1 MTTRTIEA
9 LRRPFLMAAVV
20 VILLRLLLAAFF
32 PVLREEAHFW
42 EWSKFPALGYD
53 GHPPMV
59 AWVIRVCEQI
69 LPNQSAF
76 GLRLGSLVLGFATLA
91 LVYHLALRFF
101 RDRRVAEWSLILA
114 LCLPLLN
121 ATGFLMLP
129 EAPLVFFHLLFLLWL
144 HSALSRGD
152 TRHWVLAGFAMGL
165 ALLSQLVALL
175 SLLAAVFFILS
186 SPTHR
191 RWFRRKEP
199 YLALVVAMAT
209 LSPFLYWV
217 AQHGEIEFWNLLWE
231 RRFAGR
237 GFSLLHVAEVFF
249 EQLVNTGFLLFL
261 PLVGSLFVSARRL
274 PDRIRD
280 PFRLLRIQAL
290 TVLVFFF
297 TIGLV
302 VQTHPHWTLLAY
314 PSAALCLAVHFVNDP
329 NRGMNRGMKTLA
341 WASMA
346 SVMLVAVAALLAVDL
361 LVTLDPEDF
370 GDSWG
375 RKITL
380 ARHRLFGWDELSSR
394 LDGYLHELP
403 GDEPG
408 FLFTHQYD
416 SASRLS
422 FSRSD
427 DIVIDLGSIA
437 GLAPTWHRAQ
447 HFYLEPTAL
456 VGSSGIFFGDE
467 ECCGVEALRKI
478 FEDAERLPPIRLTHK
493 GVAFKELQLFH
504 VQRLRAEAL
513 DYHCR

>member
-1 MTTRTIEA
+1 MTTGRIDVF
-9 LRRPFLMAAVV
+9 RRPFLMAAAV
-20 VILLRLLLAAFF
+20 VILLRVLLAAYF

-42 EWSKFPALGYD
+42 EWSQFPALGYA

-59 AWVIRVCEQI
+59 AWVIRMVERI
-69 LPNQSAF
+69 LTTQSAF
-76 GLRLGSLVLGFATLA
+76 GLRLGSLVFGFSTLA
-91 LVYHLALRFF
+91 LVYGLALRFF
-101 RDRRVAEWSLILA
+101 RDRRVAEWSLLLG

-144 HSALSRGD
+144 HTALSRGL

-191 RWFRRKEP
+191 RWLRRKEP
-199 YLALVVAMAT
+199 YLALVVTLAT

-217 AQHGEIEFWNLLWE
+217 AQHGGVEFSNLLWE
-231 RRFAGR
+231 RHVVGR
-237 GFSLLHVAEVFF
+237 GFSLLHVAEVLF

-261 PLVGSLFVSARRL
+261 PLVGSLFVSTRRL
-274 PDRIRD
+274 PDRIRE
-280 PFRLLRIQAL
+280 PFRLLKIQSL

-314 PSAALCLAVHFVNDP
+314 PSATLCLAVHVVNDP
-329 NRGMNRGMKTLA
+329 NRWGNRGMKALA
-341 WASMA
+341 WASVVT
-346 SVMLVAVAALLAVDL
+346 VMLVATAALLAVDV

-394 LDGYLHELP
+394 LDDSLLKIP
-403 GDEPG
+403 GDEPKL
-408 FLFTHQYD
+408 LFTYQYD

-427 DIVIDLGSIA
+427 GIVIDLGAIA

-467 ECCGVEALRKI
+467 ECCGVEALREI
-478 FEDAERLPPIRLTHK
+478 FEDADQLRPIRQTYR
-493 GVAFKELQLFH
+493 GVVVREFQVFH
-504 VQRLRAEAL
+504 VQRLKAEAL
-513 DYHCR
+513 DLHRR